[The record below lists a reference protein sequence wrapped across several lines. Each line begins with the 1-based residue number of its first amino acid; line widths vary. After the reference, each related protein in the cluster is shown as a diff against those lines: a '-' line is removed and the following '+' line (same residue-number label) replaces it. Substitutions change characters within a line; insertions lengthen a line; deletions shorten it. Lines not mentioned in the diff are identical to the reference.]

1 MSNRYYFD
9 NTQLSTKFATIWYGF
24 FSFNGI
30 ISVSSELSSIS
41 PISILGDLLT
51 SICDINF
58 YVNIDSNNI
67 YISLCSD
74 SHYYASQFEKD
85 ISNIVREINSKLKIK
100 IESGEFKAF
109 EQKHNGNQ
117 YKYTITFSKTG
128 KINLKKKVLNWD
140 VVEKK
145 KKTDVSEINTLSND
159 VSNINIV

>member
-1 MSNRYYFD
+1 MTNTSNKYYFD
-9 NTQLSTKFATIWYGF
+9 NTQLSSKYATIWYGF
-24 FSFNGI
+24 FSFKG
-30 ISVSSELSSIS
+30 EIS
-41 PISILGDLLT
+41 PESPETILNDLLT

-58 YVNIDSNNI
+58 YINIDSNNI

-74 SHYYASQFEKD
+74 SHYYVSQFEKD

-109 EQKHNGNQ
+109 EQKHDGNQ

-145 KKTDVSEINTLSND
+145 KKTDVSDINTLSND